1 MPRKTLIRGDG
12 VAACW
17 CARLLS
23 ASGLAVSVSR
33 TARPKVPVVLVSN
46 ITQALLSDVFKDGEL
61 LRGLAPIRKRIVLW
75 GTQGKPVVIPHL
87 ATVVP
92 EGVLLERLWSTVPAL
107 RDRANE
113 TADWNVITAPPFPD
127 TSVRH
132 FGSRIARTT
141 VVDLKSGA
149 EGEACWIESLA
160 GGWLFL
166 LGLGNQ
172 RGSLIAVG
180 ETTESLLAQSRL
192 VVEQVSGLGAS
203 ACEFPAYPRIL
214 EEVCGKGW
222 LACGTGAMAFDP
234 LCGDGTGTALREAIL
249 ASAAIQGISRGLNPS
264 DVRAHYSLRLRAGF
278 LRHLEQC
285 VTFYREARSGPPTSG
300 QFHILQFD

>member
-1 MPRKTLIRGDG
+1 MH
-12 VAACW
+12 
-17 CARLLS
+17 
-23 ASGLAVSVSR
+23 
-33 TARPKVPVVLVSN
+33 
-46 ITQALLSDVFKDGEL
+46 Q
-61 LRGLAPIRKRIVLW
+61 
-75 GTQGKPVVIPHL
+75 
-87 ATVVP
+87 
-92 EGVLLERLWSTVPAL
+92 
-107 RDRANE
+107 
-113 TADWNVITAPPFPD
+113 
-127 TSVRH
+127 
-132 FGSRIARTT
+132 
-141 VVDLKSGA
+141 
-149 EGEACWIESLA
+149 GEACWIESLA

-249 ASAAIQGISRGLNPS
+249 ASAAIRGISRGLNPS

-285 VTFYREARSGPPTSG
+285 VTFYREARSAPGGTWKSPFWSKELNGAEAGLTAAARRVTAWWTSNSSRSSRHRLPG
-300 QFHILQFD
+300 TARFGLMVYQLTYNSPNVW